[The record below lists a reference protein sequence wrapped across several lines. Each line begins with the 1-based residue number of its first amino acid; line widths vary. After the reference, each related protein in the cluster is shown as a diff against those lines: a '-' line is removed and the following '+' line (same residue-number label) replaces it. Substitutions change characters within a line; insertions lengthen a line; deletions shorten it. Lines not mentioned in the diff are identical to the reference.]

1 MTRLLCLFSLVNLVV
16 GTGAFVVAGVFSV
29 SFPAAGQA
37 MTVHAFVH
45 SVFGAVCAAVDQQN
59 RRTLAM
65 QLALIVFALGN
76 VVCAFANTAG
86 IETVNFQSIA

>member
-1 MTRLLCLFSLVNLVV
+1 
-16 GTGAFVVAGVFSV
+16 
-29 SFPAAGQA
+29 
-37 MTVHAFVH
+37 
-45 SVFGAVCAAVDQQN
+45 
-59 RRTLAM
+59 M